1 MTTSPQV
8 TVLGLG
14 NMGRALARAFLAHGH
29 PTTVWN
35 RSPEKGAELVAAG
48 ATRAATVAD
57 AVSTAG
63 LVVVCVVD
71 YRVSRQLLEPAA
83 EALRGRTVV
92 NLTADSPDA
101 ARDLAAWAAEHGI
114 DYLDGSIMTP
124 TITIDTPDAVLIYSG
139 PAGLYERH
147 RATLAALGGSQ
158 HHLGADPGRAAAFDV
173 ALLDLFWTAVSGL
186 THAFALAK
194 AEGIDGADLAP
205 FARSIIGLLGSSAD
219 ELAERIDTGRHD
231 ADVSPL
237 ETVAAGLA
245 HVIEAADRRGMDTSV
260 QRAAHAQMRRVVDAG
275 HGADDVSRLTTAL
288 LPDPASTLR
297 Q

>member
-1 MTTSPQV
+1 M
-8 TVLGLG
+8 LGLG

-29 PTTVWN
+29 PTTIWN
-35 RSPEKGAELVAAG
+35 RSPEKGDELVDAG

-57 AVSTAG
+57 AVRTAD

-71 YRVSRQLLEPAA
+71 YRVARQLLEPAA

-124 TITIDTPDAVLIYSG
+124 TVTIDTPDAVLIYSG
-139 PAGLYERH
+139 PADLYRRH
-147 RATLAALGGSQ
+147 APTLAALGGNQ

-194 AEGIDGADLAP
+194 AEGVDGADLAP
-205 FARSIIGLLGSSAD
+205 FAASIAGLLAGSVD
-219 ELAERIDTGRHD
+219 ELAERVDHDRHD
-231 ADVSPL
+231 ADVATL

-245 HVIEAADRRGMDTSV
+245 HVIEAADRRGLDTSV
-260 QRAAHAQMRRVVDAG
+260 QRAAHAQMRRAIDAG
-275 HGADDVSRLTTAL
+275 HGADDVSRLSAAL
-288 LPDPASTLR
+288 LPAPAR
-297 Q
+297 

>member
-14 NMGRALARAFLAHGH
+14 NMGRALAKAFLAHGH

-35 RSPEKGAELVAAG
+35 RSPEKGAEVVAAG

-57 AVSTAG
+57 AVRTAD

-71 YRVSRQLLEPAA
+71 YKVARQLLEPAA
-83 EALRGRTVV
+83 AALRGRTVV
-92 NLTADSPDA
+92 NLTADSPGA

-139 PAGLYERH
+139 PAGLYQRH
-147 RATLAALGGSQ
+147 APTLAALGGRQ

-194 AEGIDGADLAP
+194 AEGVDGADLAP
-205 FARSIIGLLGSSAD
+205 FATSIAGLLASSVD
-219 ELAERIDTGRHD
+219 ELAERVDHDRHD
-231 ADVSPL
+231 ADVATL

-245 HVIEAADRRGMDTSV
+245 HVIEAADRRGLDTSV
-260 QRAAHAQMRRVVDAG
+260 QRAAHAQMRRVIDAG
-275 HGADDVSRLTTAL
+275 HGADDVSRLSAAL
-288 LPDPASTLR
+288 LPGG
-297 Q
+297 